1 MKDKLAKLLATE
13 NIFVEQR
20 NVPTA
25 SFDTKNRTLILPNWK
40 DVTEELECMLIGH
53 EVGHALYTPAEG
65 WSSISSDPRLRRI
78 CNVVEDA
85 RIERKMKIKYPGITR
100 DFYEGY
106 KSLHE
111 RDFFGLKD
119 HSVDE
124 YGFLDRINLH
134 FKIGY
139 LIKINFTEEEYEFVR
154 KIENVKTW
162 KDVVFI
168 SNKIYSYLEELA
180 EQDEE
185 TMFSDLNSND
195 GLGDNEGGEEE
206 EGEED
211 FDDEID
217 GVMEDVYE
225 KYFESKTMDSF
236 DSNISEKLLDPNCK
250 TNIYIDISDVEYEHR
265 ILKNSKL
272 MKIFEEDEKSI
283 KDYFNYPE
291 EKTKLWNKFLTT
303 NNKVINYLVKE
314 FEMKKA
320 ADAYVRAKESKSGV
334 IATNKLHA
342 YKLINDIFRK
352 NTVLPQS
359 KNHGLV
365 MFVDFSGSMKDNMK
379 GTIEQLLCLTLFCRR
394 INIPHRIYA
403 FTNQIFNKNYEVDE
417 GSLYK
422 IESQIV
428 IDPNVRLIELFTEK
442 MNNKSFS
449 DTAKCLLVYS
459 NESNRYHSGRYPG
472 IRLNSTPLNE
482 TLILARSLIND
493 FKKTTKSQI
502 VNAIILT
509 DGEADNV
516 LVLHNS
522 YLTKICGNIF
532 NNRASRLCFRDKQN
546 KKQIYP
552 SEQSYGFHFTDI
564 FVEMLKKRCDINLIC
579 YRIERSKS
587 SIRRMLR
594 SDYESDYEKN
604 LKFLNKNKYL
614 HLTDMMNF
622 SDYFLLFGG
631 DELNVEDPF
640 LEKEDFK
647 TNGSLARAF
656 IKANVKRG
664 TSRVMLSKFIEKIS

>member
-1 MKDKLAKLLATE
+1 MKDKLARLLATE
-13 NIFVEQR
+13 NIIVEQR

-25 SFDTKNRTLILPNWK
+25 SFDTKNRTLTLPNWK

-65 WSSISSDPRLRRI
+65 WKSISSNPRLRRI

-106 KSLHE
+106 KSLND
-111 RDFFGLKD
+111 RDFFSLKD
-119 HSVDE
+119 HSIDE

-139 LIKINFTEEEYEFVR
+139 LNKINFTEEEFKFVE
-154 KIENVKTW
+154 KIEKAKTW
-162 KDVVFI
+162 NDVVYI

-180 EQDEE
+180 EEDQQEKEFLLSGSEFSGGGGGEYSDEE
-185 TMFSDLNSND
+185 IMDD
-195 GLGDNEGGEEE
+195 ID
-206 EGEED
+206 ED
-211 FDDEID
+211 T
-217 GVMEDVYE
+217 YE

-236 DSNISEKLLDPNCK
+236 DSNVSEKLLDPKCK
-250 TNIYIDISDVEYEHR
+250 TNVYIDVSDVDYEHR
-265 ILKNSKL
+265 VIKNNKL
-272 MKIFEEDEKSI
+272 MEIFKSDESFLSELTQF
-283 KDYFNYPE
+283 DYSL
-291 EKTKLWNKFLTT
+291 EKNTLWNKFLTT

-320 ADAYVRAKESKSGV
+320 ADAYVRAKEAKSGV
-334 IATNKLHA
+334 IASNKLHA

-365 MFVDFSGSMKDNMK
+365 MFVDFSGSMAENMM

-394 INIPHRIYA
+394 VNIPHRIYA
-403 FTNQIFNKNYEVDE
+403 FTSQHFQEKYQVDIPIAY
-417 GSLYK
+417 SAQ
-422 IESQIV
+422 SQIT
-428 IDPNVRLIELFTEK
+428 IDNNVRLIELFTEK
-442 MNNKSFS
+442 MNNKAFS
-449 DTAKCLLVYS
+449 ETAKCILLYS
-459 NESNRYHSGRYPG
+459 TACSYHNKRYPG
-472 IRLNSTPLNE
+472 IHLNSTPLNE

-502 VNAIILT
+502 VNTIVLT
-509 DGEADNV
+509 DGEADIC
-516 LVLHNS
+516 S
-522 YLTKICGNIF
+522 ITSSDFSKIQTTITYAYDSRN
-532 NNRASRLCFRDKQN
+532 SRLCFRDKQT
-546 KKQIYP
+546 KIQIYAD
-552 SEQSYGFHFTDI
+552 SKSHSHRYTDI
-564 FVEMLKKRCDINLIC
+564 LVELLKKRCDVNVIC
-579 YRIERSKS
+579 YRIESSKS
-587 SIRRMLR
+587 SIRKMLR
-594 SDYESDYEKN
+594 REYETDYEKN
-604 LKFLNKNKYL
+604 LKFINKNKYI
-614 HLTDMMNF
+614 HFTDMMNF

-631 DELNVEDPF
+631 NELNVEDSF
-640 LEKEDFK
+640 LENEDFK